1 MQQREIEN
9 TGIPT
14 LKISFNNVFG
24 YYIEVTKTHVNKVPD
39 TWIRKQTLVNAE
51 RYITPEL
58 KEYEEKI
65 LGAEDR
71 IQELESDI
79 YNALLAAAAS
89 YIKPIQLDARIISH
103 IDTLISFAN
112 IAITNNYHR
121 PEINDSFNIDIKAGR
136 HPVIE
141 RQLPPGENYI
151 DNNLYLDNEKQQ
163 IIIIT
168 GPNMAGKSA
177 LLRQTALI
185 VIMAQAGCF
194 VPAASAKIGYVDKI
208 FTRVG
213 ASDNISLGE
222 STFMVEMNEAA
233 NILNNIS
240 DRSLVLF
247 DELGRGTSTYD
258 GISIAWAIVEFLHE
272 NPKNRAK
279 TLFATHY
286 HELNEMERSYP
297 KIKNFNVSVKEV
309 NNKVVFLRK
318 LVKGGSNH
326 SFGIQV
332 GKMAGLPQSVIKRS
346 SEILKQL
353 ENDRNASG
361 SIQKNV
367 SKIGN
372 EREGIQLSFFQL
384 EDPVLLQIRDEIA
397 GLDINSLTPLEAHNK
412 LNEIKKITGI

>member
-1 MQQREIEN
+1 M
-9 TGIPT
+9 
-14 LKISFNNVFG
+14 
-24 YYIEVTKTHVNKVPD
+24 
-39 TWIRKQTLVNAE
+39 
-51 RYITPEL
+51 
-58 KEYEEKI
+58 
-65 LGAEDR
+65 
-71 IQELESDI
+71 
-79 YNALLAAAAS
+79 
-89 YIKPIQLDARIISH
+89 
-103 IDTLISFAN
+103 
-112 IAITNNYHR
+112 NNYHR
-121 PEINDSFNIDIKAGR
+121 PEINESFVIDIKGGR

-151 DNNLYLDNEKQQ
+151 DNDLYLDNEKQQ

-194 VPAASAKIGYVDKI
+194 VPAVSAKIGYVDKI

-353 ENDRNASG
+353 ENDRNSSG

-367 SKIGN
+367 SQIGS

-397 GLDINSLTPLEAHNK
+397 GLDINSLTPIEALNK